1 MIESDEDALIC
12 DLAETYSIF
21 NYKEL
26 PVYQVAVYAY
36 GLRAD
41 SRIRMK
47 ISNSN
52 INLSEMLLASTVDKL
67 NLLVWT
73 KTEDGSKNRNR
84 PKSILEILNNNVL
97 EKEIVAYE
105 TGDKFI
111 QARNK
116 LINGGEEI

>member
-21 NYKEL
+21 DYKEL

-116 LINGGEEI
+116 LINGGEDI

>member
-21 NYKEL
+21 DYKEL